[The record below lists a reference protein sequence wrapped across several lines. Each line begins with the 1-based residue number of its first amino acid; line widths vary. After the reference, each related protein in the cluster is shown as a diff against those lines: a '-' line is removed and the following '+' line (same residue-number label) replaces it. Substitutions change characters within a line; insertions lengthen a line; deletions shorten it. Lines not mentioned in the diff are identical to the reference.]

1 MNFSHKPVCYDKGNI
16 MVMRGKK
23 NIAAE
28 SEKQSVKTSTKT
40 TKIKSRITVNRL
52 LFLVLIV
59 LGAVIGVQQKQ
70 IFDLQQAQEAFKSN
84 LQQDIKQNAAQ
95 IKKVYVYNLEETLR
109 GVNLEAMNRE
119 FEAKLNV
126 LNDEVSTA
134 QKKISSLKETKD
146 KDDFSDVY
154 LKSLK
159 LKRDTM
165 MQEYNRTLED
175 LTAQINQTVSEVAK
189 EKNASVIF
197 DIRAI
202 ASLTENV
209 EDVTEEVIKKVK
221 LMRPKILDE

>member
-1 MNFSHKPVCYDKGNI
+1 
-16 MVMRGKK
+16 MVMRSKK
-23 NIAAE
+23 NSEAE
-28 SEKQSVKTSTKT
+28 RDKQPVKTSTKT

-109 GVNLEAMNRE
+109 GVNLEGLNRE

-221 LMRPKILDE
+221 LMRPKTLDE